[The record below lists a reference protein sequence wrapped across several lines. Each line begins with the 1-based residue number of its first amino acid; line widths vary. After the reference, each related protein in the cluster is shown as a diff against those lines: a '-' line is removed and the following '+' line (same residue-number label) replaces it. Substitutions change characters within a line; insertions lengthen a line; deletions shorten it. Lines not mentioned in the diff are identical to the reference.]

1 MTSAGPLVLLV
12 EDEVQMRRFLR
23 ASLQAEG
30 YRLVEAEN
38 AAAALRQA
46 TTYNP
51 DIVLLDLGLPDGD
64 GLEVLRRL
72 REWSNVP
79 VIVLSARDREQDK
92 VEALDGGADDYLTKP
107 FGSSE
112 LLARMRVAMRH
123 GERAGPES
131 QGVLVAGD
139 LELDLVHR
147 RVFRAK
153 EEVRLTP
160 TEYKLFA
167 LLMRHPGKVLT
178 HRHIL
183 TEVWGPNRA
192 DQTQYLRVYMLQ
204 LRHKLEAEPARPKH
218 LVTEAGVGYRL
229 RVD

>member
-23 ASLQAEG
+23 ASLEAEG
-30 YRLVEAEN
+30 YRLVEAEG

-131 QGVLVAGD
+131 QSVLVAGD